1 MRCHSKSAGI
11 LCPST
16 RPLSA
21 PCVFSFHR
29 QTIFPA
35 RGQVT
40 EPSAVSAAA
49 GRPVPD
55 NPTQEPCH
63 VGEKIVESPM
73 YASQPFPGRRMLPEL
88 VHRGRLLV
96 GRIALLPHPT

>member
-21 PCVFSFHR
+21 PCVFFLPPPDYILGPLAQLVHR
-29 QTIFPA
+29 DELDRLGP
-35 RGQVT
+35 

-63 VGEKIVESPM
+63 EGEKIVESC
-73 YASQPFPGRRMLPEL
+73 A
-88 VHRGRLLV
+88 
-96 GRIALLPHPT
+96 ALIYSKRVMIGEAEQ